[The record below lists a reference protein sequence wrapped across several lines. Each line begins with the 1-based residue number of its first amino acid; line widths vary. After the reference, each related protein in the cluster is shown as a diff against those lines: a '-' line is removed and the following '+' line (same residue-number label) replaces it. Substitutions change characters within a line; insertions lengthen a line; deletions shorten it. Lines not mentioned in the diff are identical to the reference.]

1 MRNRSIRRYWH
12 VGNLRFSLVFSL
24 ACLGLRAALAAT
36 SFHNKNRQPGFALKS
51 PSDSAGLEETSLPRH
66 GRARTVLFRLIC
78 VNDGVGRAEYHHGIC
93 QREQAMPPSDDHQV
107 PIEPTPGDE
116 PTPDKDPTPDDAPVP
131 DHNPVG
137 KVQPAK
143 N

>member
-1 MRNRSIRRYWH
+1 MLALLASVDMYAGLI
-12 VGNLRFSLVFSL
+12 SL
-24 ACLGLRAALAAT
+24 ASADLCYLRQRPSIKRQAARLRAE
-36 SFHNKNRQPGFALKS
+36 KP
-51 PSDSAGLEETSLPRH
+51 PDSTGLEETSLSRH
-66 GRARTVLFRLIC
+66 ESARTVLSRLIC

-137 KVQPAK
+137 KVPLAK